1 MRTDCN
7 RQERMAAKC
16 LHTLLQNKF
25 LFEYGYQNGP
35 VLAKAIVDDIL
46 SIVEAHYLPVTDR
59 VPPGTFIAT
68 AVSKDA
74 KVGPYN
80 RKLNNCP
87 MVTVK
92 LQLCSREELDDY
104 LSGQVTS
111 SHLLKKRAIRWFY
124 EASQQGGYL
133 TSQDVALLSGVS
145 LGSVSRW
152 VRNYQDKNKTL
163 VPTRGNMHDLGSG
176 VSHKKHIIQLYLQ
189 GKLPSEIARQTS
201 HNVRNVSRYIKAF
214 DTVRILRKKHPPLE
228 VIRLSGLSERLCMEY
243 IDICDTID
251 KQKNMAENR
260 SEEVANL

>member
-1 MRTDCN
+1 MSTDYN

-35 VLAKAIVDDIL
+35 VLVKAIVDDIL
-46 SIVEAHYLPVTDR
+46 SIVEAHYLPITDS
-59 VPPGTFIAT
+59 VGPGTFIAT
-68 AVSKDA
+68 AVSKEA

-80 RKLNNCP
+80 RKLSDCP

-92 LQLCSREELDDY
+92 LKLFTKQELEDY
-104 LSGQVTS
+104 LSGQLTP
-111 SHLLKKRAIRWFY
+111 SHLLRKRAIRWFY
-124 EASQQGGYL
+124 EASEQGGYF
-133 TSQDVALLSGVS
+133 TSQDVSLLSGVS
-145 LGSVSRW
+145 LGTVSRW

-176 VSHKKHIIQLYLQ
+176 ISHKKPIIRLYLQ

-228 VIRLSGLSERLCMEY
+228 VVRLSGLGEKLCMDY